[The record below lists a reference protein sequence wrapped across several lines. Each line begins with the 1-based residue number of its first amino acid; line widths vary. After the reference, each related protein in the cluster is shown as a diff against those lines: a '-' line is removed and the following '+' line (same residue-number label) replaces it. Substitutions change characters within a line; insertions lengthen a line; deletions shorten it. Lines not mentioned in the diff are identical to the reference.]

1 VETTA
6 ILTPGTK
13 IKLVF
18 SLDDGNLDAAGY
30 VARMDPGSGIAVQF
44 KELNREAKEKMYRI
58 LEHVQ
63 KTNTFYNNRYFENLI
78 KR

>member
-1 VETTA
+1 
-6 ILTPGTK
+6 
-13 IKLVF
+13 
-18 SLDDGNLDAAGY
+18 
-30 VARMDPGSGIAVQF
+30 VQF